1 MSHGNGNEK
10 YCALCSI
17 LHKVFNA
24 EYKSCLMSVV
34 IMIVAFCVQSC
45 SGRVKTWPAVQNLFT
60 DP

>member
-34 IMIVAFCVQSC
+34 IMIVAFSVHGSKLFWQ
-45 SGRVKTWPAVQNLFT
+45 GQNLASC
-60 DP
+60 PKPSH